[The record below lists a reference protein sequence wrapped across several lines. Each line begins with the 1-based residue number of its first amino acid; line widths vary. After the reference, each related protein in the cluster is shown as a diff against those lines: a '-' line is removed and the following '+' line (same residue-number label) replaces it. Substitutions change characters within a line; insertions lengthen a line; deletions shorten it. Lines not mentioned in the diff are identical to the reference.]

1 MTKQVEIFWN
11 DNCAPCRA
19 MKPVLAELAA
29 EHDFEVVE
37 KKITEHMDTVRALG
51 IRGVPSVVVDGK
63 VLWTG
68 GLTKGAAL
76 ANLERAGAVG
86 SW

>member
-1 MTKQVEIFWN
+1 MTNIVEIFWN

-19 MKPVLAELAA
+19 MKPVLHKLAG
-29 EHDFEVVE
+29 EHDFTVVE
-37 KKITEHMDTVRALG
+37 KKITEHMDEVRALG
-51 IRGVPSVVVDGK
+51 IRGVPSIVVDGK

-68 GLTKGAAL
+68 AKPAL
-76 ANLERAGAVG
+76 AAEELVLDALG